1 MNKNISHQLCH
12 VRQVCSTYVLL
23 LSLLTH
29 QGRDGPKG
37 AIWSTRTQRTY
48 WKTWKT
54 RQTSMS
60 MVFPLQFP
68 AMFVWWWGM
77 AVWSVLCWCF
87 ALGPTGSTVA
97 PLMHVQVLSSMLKSL
112 AVQHSSSSFF
122 PSLITS
128 SLNIIRADLEPKKE
142 ALWILKIT
150 ELHSE
155 SHLMTGEW
163 DKVDLFCPL
172 HAI

>member
-1 MNKNISHQLCH
+1 MFFFFPSS
-12 VRQVCSTYVLL
+12 STK
-23 LSLLTH
+23 
-29 QGRDGPKG
+29 GEMGPKG
-37 AIWSTRTQRTY
+37 QSGAPGHRGPIGRPGKRGKQVCPWC
-48 WKTWKT
+48 
-54 RQTSMS
+54 
-60 MVFPLQFP
+60 FPFSSLQFP
-68 AMFVWWWGM
+68 VFVWWWGM
-77 AVWSVLCWCF
+77 AVWSVLCWRL

-97 PLMHVQVLSSMLKSL
+97 PRMHVQVLSTMLKSL

-122 PSLITS
+122 PRLITS

-150 ELHSE
+150 ELRSE